1 LQNVEV
7 NRITPLNKLWA
18 SLRTAQQEAEKP
30 IAESGGKM

>member
-1 LQNVEV
+1 MINIVSL
-7 NRITPLNKLWA
+7 RIFKRWV